1 MKKILLFI
9 LCSLSAQNSYNGQI
23 TFDYNGTVNGS
34 FTSIVQDSLM
44 TGIAF
49 NQMGEDTSYFFM
61 ASITEQDDNEFDL
74 FFAVLQDTTFPVQPR
89 TWDIPGEGD
98 AENPLSLEAIVV
110 LMPGLDSSFVTEL
123 FDTITDTSNTA
134 DSVDILSDI
143 FSSLT
148 DDLYLGIEGELEI
161 IEVTDS
167 SLLGNFNSI
176 MLKPA
181 FHFPPH
187 MVTVTSGEFTFNE
200 LTIPQ
205 LNSPKESY
213 LPKLIKLYPAY
224 PNPFNPS
231 TTIQFLV
238 HQKTKDASLV
248 LYDINGRKLETIFT
262 GSVAPGLHKIQ
273 WHGGQN
279 PSGIYFAV
287 FQAEN
292 TIQSRKLILVK

>member
-1 MKKILLFI
+1 MKKILLFF

-34 FTSIVQDSLM
+34 FTSIVQDSLL

-74 FFAVLQDTTFPVQPR
+74 FFAVLQDTIFPVQPR

-110 LMPGLDSSFVTEL
+110 LMPSLDSSFVTEL
-123 FDTITDTSNTA
+123 FDTITDTLNTA

-161 IEVTDS
+161 TEVTDS

-205 LNSPKESY
+205 LNTAKESY

-262 GSVAPGLHKIQ
+262 GSVDQGLHKIQ
-273 WHGGQN
+273 WHGTQN

>member
-1 MKKILLFI
+1 MKKYLLFI
-9 LCSLSAQNSYNGQI
+9 LYSLSAQDSYNGQI
-23 TFDYNGTVNGS
+23 TFDYNGTMNGS

-74 FFAVLQDTTFPVQPR
+74 FFAVLQDTTFPVQQR
-89 TWDIPGEGD
+89 TWNIPGEGD
-98 AENPLSLEAIVV
+98 TENPLSLEAIVV
-110 LMPGLDSSFVTEL
+110 LMPSLDSSFVSEL
-123 FDTITDTSNTA
+123 FGTITDTTNTA

-148 DDLYLGIEGELEI
+148 NDLYLGIEGELEI
-161 IEVTDS
+161 TEVTDS
-167 SLLGNFNSI
+167 SLTGNFNSI

-181 FHFPPH
+181 LYFPPH
-187 MVTVTSGEFTFNE
+187 MITVTSGEFTFNE
-200 LTIPQ
+200 LTLPQ
-205 LNSPKESY
+205 LNSPKESH

-231 TTIQFLV
+231 TTIQFSI
-238 HQKTKDASLV
+238 HQKTVVASLE
-248 LYDINGRKLETIFT
+248 LYDINGKKLETIFT
-262 GSVAPGLHKIQ
+262 GSIDPGLHKIQ
-273 WHGGQN
+273 WYGNQN

-287 FQAEN
+287 LQTEN
-292 TIQSRKLILVK
+292 TIHSRKLILIK

>member
-1 MKKILLFI
+1 MKKYLLFI
-9 LCSLSAQNSYNGQI
+9 LYYLSAQDSYNGQI

-74 FFAVLQDTTFPVQPR
+74 FFAVLQDTTFPVQQR
-89 TWDIPGEGD
+89 TWNIPGEGD
-98 AENPLSLEAIVV
+98 TENPLSLEAIVV
-110 LMPGLDSSFVTEL
+110 LMPSLDSSFVSEL
-123 FDTITDTSNTA
+123 FGTITDTTNTA

-148 DDLYLGIEGELEI
+148 SDLYLGIEGELEI
-161 IEVTDS
+161 TEVTDS
-167 SLLGNFNSI
+167 SLTGNFNSI

-181 FHFPPH
+181 LYFPPH
-187 MVTVTSGEFTFNE
+187 MITVTSGEFTFNE
-200 LTIPQ
+200 LTLPQ
-205 LNSPKESY
+205 LNSPKESH

-231 TTIQFLV
+231 TTIQFSI
-238 HQKTKDASLV
+238 HQKTVVASLE
-248 LYDINGRKLETIFT
+248 LYDINGKKLETIFT
-262 GSVAPGLHKIQ
+262 GSIDPGLHKIQ
-273 WHGGQN
+273 WYGDQN

-287 FQAEN
+287 LQTEN
-292 TIQSRKLILVK
+292 TIHSRKLILIK

>member
-1 MKKILLFI
+1 
-9 LCSLSAQNSYNGQI
+9 
-23 TFDYNGTVNGS
+23 
-34 FTSIVQDSLM
+34 M

-74 FFAVLQDTTFPVQPR
+74 FFAVLQDTTFPVQQR
-89 TWDIPGEGD
+89 TWNIPGEGD
-98 AENPLSLEAIVV
+98 TENPLSLEAIVV
-110 LMPGLDSSFVTEL
+110 LMPSLDSSFVSEL
-123 FDTITDTSNTA
+123 FGTITDTTNTA

-148 DDLYLGIEGELEI
+148 NDLYLGIEGELEI
-161 IEVTDS
+161 TEVTDS
-167 SLLGNFNSI
+167 SLTGNFNSI

-181 FHFPPH
+181 LYFPPH
-187 MVTVTSGEFTFNE
+187 MITVTSGEFTFNE
-200 LTIPQ
+200 LTLPQ
-205 LNSPKESY
+205 LNSPKESH

-231 TTIQFLV
+231 TTIQFSV

-262 GSVAPGLHKIQ
+262 GPVNPGLHKIQ
-273 WHGGQN
+273 WHGAQN

-292 TIQSRKLILVK
+292 TIHSRKLILVK

>member
-1 MKKILLFI
+1 MKKYLLFI
-9 LCSLSAQNSYNGQI
+9 LYYLSAQDSYNGQI

-74 FFAVLQDTTFPVQPR
+74 FFAVLQDTTFPVQQR
-89 TWDIPGEGD
+89 TWNIPGEGD
-98 AENPLSLEAIVV
+98 TENPLSLEAIVV
-110 LMPGLDSSFVTEL
+110 LMPSLDSSFVSEL
-123 FDTITDTSNTA
+123 FGTITDTTNTA

-148 DDLYLGIEGELEI
+148 NDLYLGIEGELEI
-161 IEVTDS
+161 TEVTDS
-167 SLLGNFNSI
+167 SLTGNFNSI

-181 FHFPPH
+181 LYFPPH
-187 MVTVTSGEFTFNE
+187 MITVTSGEFTFNE
-200 LTIPQ
+200 LTLPQ
-205 LNSPKESY
+205 LNSPKESH

-231 TTIQFLV
+231 TTIQFSI
-238 HQKTKDASLV
+238 HQKTVVASLE
-248 LYDINGRKLETIFT
+248 LYDINGKKLETIFT
-262 GSVAPGLHKIQ
+262 GSIDPGLHKIQ
-273 WHGGQN
+273 WYGDQN

-287 FQAEN
+287 LQTEN
-292 TIQSRKLILVK
+292 TIHSRKLILIK

>member
-1 MKKILLFI
+1 
-9 LCSLSAQNSYNGQI
+9 
-23 TFDYNGTVNGS
+23 
-34 FTSIVQDSLM
+34 M

-74 FFAVLQDTTFPVQPR
+74 FFAVLQDTVFPVQPR

-110 LMPGLDSSFVTEL
+110 LMPSLDSSFVTEL
-123 FDTITDTSNTA
+123 FDTITDTLNTA

-161 IEVTDS
+161 TEVTDS

-200 LTIPQ
+200 LAI
-205 LNSPKESY
+205 
-213 LPKLIKLYPAY
+213 
-224 PNPFNPS
+224 
-231 TTIQFLV
+231 
-238 HQKTKDASLV
+238 
-248 LYDINGRKLETIFT
+248 
-262 GSVAPGLHKIQ
+262 PGL
-273 WHGGQN
+273 
-279 PSGIYFAV
+279 
-287 FQAEN
+287 N
-292 TIQSRKLILVK
+292 TTNNDALSKSIALHPA

>member
-1 MKKILLFI
+1 MKKYLLFI
-9 LCSLSAQNSYNGQI
+9 LYSLSAQDSYNGQI

-74 FFAVLQDTTFPVQPR
+74 FFAVLQDTTFPVQQR
-89 TWDIPGEGD
+89 TWNIPGEGD
-98 AENPLSLEAIVV
+98 TENPLSLEAIVV
-110 LMPGLDSSFVTEL
+110 LMPSLDSSFVSEL
-123 FDTITDTSNTA
+123 FGTITDTTNTA

-148 DDLYLGIEGELEI
+148 NDLYLGIEGELEI
-161 IEVTDS
+161 TEVTDS
-167 SLLGNFNSI
+167 SLTGNFNSI

-181 FHFPPH
+181 LYFPPH
-187 MVTVTSGEFTFNE
+187 MITVTSGEFTFNE
-200 LTIPQ
+200 LTLPQ
-205 LNSPKESY
+205 LNSPKESH

-231 TTIQFLV
+231 TTIQFSI
-238 HQKTKDASLV
+238 HQKTVVASLE
-248 LYDINGRKLETIFT
+248 LYDINGKKLETIFT
-262 GSVAPGLHKIQ
+262 GSIDPGLHKIQ
-273 WHGGQN
+273 WYGNQN

-287 FQAEN
+287 LQTEN
-292 TIQSRKLILVK
+292 TIHSRKLILIK